1 MGWKVSACRRT
12 LRLFMV
18 WIWPIAH
25 MLICFFCIAHTN
37 TFIIALAYFK
47 CNPFRYGEHGYE
59 MINVTY
65 SGDLLTA
72 YKVTGDQ
79 NVPRGEITFQAD
91 LSPLKKTRGGKPKK
105 SLQPIKLTE
114 SAAKKW
120 GTSQLPRYPGS
131 GSVAEEGFVNQQWM
145 DGQLIMIGDSYFSFA
160 WLPISHQIFF
170 GRPSPELALKM
181 LREAGN
187 TEVMGIGT
195 PPPSIDD
202 DDFAAM
208 RAYVTRCLHET
219 DAHFED
225 EILEGRSDEFSCI
238 WHNEAT
244 EECYFE

>member
-1 MGWKVSACRRT
+1 M
-12 LRLFMV
+12 
-18 WIWPIAH
+18 AH
-25 MLICFFCIAHTN
+25 IYFAFSVMLTHTYV
-37 TFIIALAYFK
+37 TYLKY
-47 CNPFRYGEHGYE
+47 NPFRYGEHGYE

-91 LSPLKKTRGGKPKK
+91 LSPLKKTRGGKPRK

-131 GSVAEEGFVNQQWM
+131 GSVAEEGFTNQQWM

-181 LREAGN
+181 LREAGT

-202 DDFAAM
+202 DDVAAM

-225 EILEGRSDEFSCI
+225 EILEGKSDEFSCI
-238 WHNEAT
+238 WHGEAT